1 MTYCAHVHIIYTVQL
16 YMGAC
21 SYKLYVD
28 VYVQGC
34 WRLLENIQLYI
45 LCTCVCTWV
54 LECTGEHNT
63 VVYYVQVYV
72 QGYWRTYSYICTG
85 VLEGTGEHTVIYI
98 LYMCMYRGAGGYW
111 KHTAIYIM
119 YMCIYR
125 GAGGYWRV
133 ENIQLYIFCTCVC
146 TGVLEGTG
154 EHTVLQI

>member
-45 LCTCVCTWV
+45 LCTRVCTWV

-85 VLEGTGEHTVIYI
+85 VLEGTGEHS
-98 LYMCMYRGAGGYW
+98 
-111 KHTAIYIM
+111 
-119 YMCIYR
+119 
-125 GAGGYWRV
+125 
-133 ENIQLYIFCTCVC
+133 
-146 TGVLEGTG
+146 
-154 EHTVLQI
+154 VLQI

>member
-85 VLEGTGEHTVIYI
+85 VLEGTG
-98 LYMCMYRGAGGYW
+98 
-111 KHTAIYIM
+111 
-119 YMCIYR
+119 
-125 GAGGYWRV
+125 
-133 ENIQLYIFCTCVC
+133 NIQLFILCTCVY

-154 EHTVLQI
+154 EWRTYSYIYFVHVYVQGCWRVLENIQCSRFSNSTGILH